1 MGRTRSGQV
10 IPARVAGE
18 PTPVSPLHQEVF
30 MSDDSLDEYRQAPA
44 EWVLDQE
51 LEVAAE
57 VYGPEPKG
65 LRTPPSELSDE
76 ELLERYKSLLGFDLK
91 WE

>member
-1 MGRTRSGQV
+1 MC
-10 IPARVAGE
+10 
-18 PTPVSPLHQEVF
+18 
-30 MSDDSLDEYRQAPA
+30 DDSLDEFRRAPR
-44 EWVLDQE
+44 EWGLEQE
-51 LEVAAE
+51 LEIAAE

-76 ELLERYKSLLGFDLK
+76 ELLEWYRSLLGFDLT

>member
-1 MGRTRSGQV
+1 MG
-10 IPARVAGE
+10 
-18 PTPVSPLHQEVF
+18 
-30 MSDDSLDEYRQAPA
+30 DDSA
-44 EWVLDQE
+44 EDPRHSPMEWALDQE

-76 ELLERYKSLLGFDLK
+76 ELLERYRSLLGFDLS
-91 WE
+91 WEAGHERPDLPE

>member
-1 MGRTRSGQV
+1 
-10 IPARVAGE
+10 
-18 PTPVSPLHQEVF
+18 
-30 MSDDSLDEYRQAPA
+30 MSDDSLDEFRKAPT
-44 EWVLDQE
+44 EWALEQE

-65 LRTPPSELSDE
+65 LGTSPSELSDE
-76 ELLERYKSLLGFDLK
+76 ELLERYRSLLGFNLT

>member
-1 MGRTRSGQV
+1 
-10 IPARVAGE
+10 
-18 PTPVSPLHQEVF
+18 
-30 MSDDSLDEYRQAPA
+30 MSDDALEEFRKSPA
-44 EWVLDQE
+44 GWMLEQE

-65 LRTPPSELSDE
+65 LRTSLSELSDE
-76 ELLERYKSLLGFDLK
+76 ELLERYRSLLGFELK

>member
-1 MGRTRSGQV
+1 MG
-10 IPARVAGE
+10 
-18 PTPVSPLHQEVF
+18 
-30 MSDDSLDEYRQAPA
+30 DDALEEFRQASTGW
-44 EWVLDQE
+44 ELEQE

-76 ELLERYKSLLGFDLK
+76 ELLERYRSLLGFDLK

>member
-1 MGRTRSGQV
+1 MC
-10 IPARVAGE
+10 
-18 PTPVSPLHQEVF
+18 
-30 MSDDSLDEYRQAPA
+30 DDSVDEFRQAPR
-44 EWVLDQE
+44 EWALEQE

-65 LRTPPSELSDE
+65 LRTPPSDLSDD
-76 ELLERYKSLLGFDLK
+76 ELLERYRSLLGFDLT

>member
-1 MGRTRSGQV
+1 MR
-10 IPARVAGE
+10 
-18 PTPVSPLHQEVF
+18 
-30 MSDDSLDEYRQAPA
+30 DDSLDEFRQAPR
-44 EWVLDQE
+44 EWALEQE

-65 LRTPPSELSDE
+65 LRTPLSALSDE
-76 ELLERYKSLLGFDLK
+76 ELLERYRSLLGFDLT

>member
-1 MGRTRSGQV
+1 MR
-10 IPARVAGE
+10 
-18 PTPVSPLHQEVF
+18 
-30 MSDDSLDEYRQAPA
+30 DDSLDEFRPAPR
-44 EWVLDQE
+44 EWALEQE

-65 LRTPPSELSDE
+65 LRTPPSDLSDE
-76 ELLERYKSLLGFDLK
+76 ELLERYRSLLGFDLT

>member
-1 MGRTRSGQV
+1 MC
-10 IPARVAGE
+10 
-18 PTPVSPLHQEVF
+18 
-30 MSDDSLDEYRQAPA
+30 DDSLDEFRQAPK
-44 EWVLDQE
+44 EWALEQE

-65 LRTPPSELSDE
+65 LRTPPSDLSDE
-76 ELLERYKSLLGFDLK
+76 ELLERYRSLLGFDLT